1 LSIDFVLGRKSKSGK
16 KRKKGEKRFREF
28 SVERRKP
35 GDEMDASRFLKV
47 VWKMTDVKD
56 TGLKQVKKKKK
67 KKKQQGEEE
76 KKRKDFAT
84 ETNESDWST
93 LPSLLLHHLFSLVGW
108 FVRVLYTGLRS
119 ALTHSQ
125 VTHFFF
131 IFYFDF
137 FFCSVCS

>member
-1 LSIDFVLGRKSKSGK
+1 VLGRKSKSGK

-67 KKKQQGEEE
+67 KKKKQQGEEE
-76 KKRKDFAT
+76 ETTRRRRRKKAKRFRDGD
-84 ETNESDWST
+84 E
-93 LPSLLLHHLFSLVGW
+93 
-108 FVRVLYTGLRS
+108 
-119 ALTHSQ
+119 
-125 VTHFFF
+125 
-131 IFYFDF
+131 
-137 FFCSVCS
+137 

>member
-93 LPSLLLHHLFSLVGW
+93 LPSLLLHHLFSLVRW
-108 FVRVLYTGLRS
+108 FVRSCAIHRSPKRFDSLPSYTLYFL
-119 ALTHSQ
+119 
-125 VTHFFF
+125 F
-131 IFYFDF
+131 
-137 FFCSVCS
+137 